1 MDMVAYETPTIH
13 TPVLV
18 DEVIAALNLRPDG
31 VYVDATLGTG
41 GHFQAIATRLSQ
53 KAFLI
58 GLDADPMAIDYVRNN
73 VRIDIQHQLY
83 NQNFAELERVC
94 YRLGRLELDGIL
106 FDLGLSSFALE
117 DVRRGFAYL
126 KDGPLDMRFN
136 PQEGYPASQLV
147 NNASVEELA
156 HIFWRYGEERLA
168 LRIARA
174 IGNARSAQPLKS
186 TLQLAQIVR
195 SVVPADTAIKTLS
208 RIFQAL
214 RIEVNRELERLPI
227 ALEQAIKLLRPG
239 GRLVVI
245 SYHSLEDRIVKQF
258 FNREARDCICPPEF
272 PICNCGHKSTLRIL
286 THKPIKAKS
295 DEISVNPRAR
305 SARLRVAERI

>member
-1 MDMVAYETPTIH
+1 M
-13 TPVLV
+13 PVLR
-18 DEVIAALNLRPDG
+18 DEVIAALNLQPEG
-31 VYVDATLGTG
+31 VYADVTLGTG
-41 GHFQAIATRLSQ
+41 GHFQAIAARLSP

-73 VRIDIQHQLY
+73 IRINIPHQLF

-94 YRLGRLELDGIL
+94 YRLGRLELDGVL

-117 DVRRGFAYL
+117 DTRRGFSYL

-136 PQEGYPASQLV
+136 PQEGYPASHLV
-147 NNASVEELA
+147 NNASVEELS
-156 HIFWRYGEERLA
+156 HIFWRNGEERFA

-174 IGNARSAQPLKS
+174 IVNARSTKPLKS
-186 TLQLAQIVR
+186 TLELAQIVR
-195 SVVPADTAIKTLS
+195 SVVPAGTAIKSLS

-214 RIEVNRELERLPI
+214 RIEVNRELDKLTI
-227 ALEQAIKLLRPG
+227 VLEQAVKLLRPG

-245 SYHSLEDRIVKQF
+245 SYHSLEDRIVKHF
-258 FNREARDCICPPEF
+258 FSREARDCLCPPEF
-272 PICNCGHKSTLRIL
+272 PVCNCGHKATLRVL
-286 THKPIKAKS
+286 TPKPIKPKS
-295 DEISVNPRAR
+295 SEVDINPRAR